1 MPLSNQTAELPRG
14 SRVRDFSLPELGRS
28 APAADPNRPVEEGG
42 FIPIYRQER
51 PENPLETT
59 QRQADE
65 LMASAQGQAQEIRRQ
80 AQEEGYQTGYQSG
93 LKEGIVASKAR
104 IEAACDNLGRALT
117 ALERARAGV
126 LAMMEPEIVALVQAA
141 VERILLSPGAVDPA
155 LIRRVVREAVSR
167 VNQAERVAVRLN
179 PDDLERV
186 REFRPKLL
194 EGMGRLKYLDLIAD
208 GELRPGDCLV
218 EGPHSQV
225 DATMATRRQRI
236 FIPAGR
242 NLPPVLAP
250 GPRGGPG

>member
-28 APAADPNRPVEEGG
+28 APAADSNRPVEEGG

-51 PENPLETT
+51 SENPLETA
-59 QRQADE
+59 QRQAYE
-65 LMASAQGQAQEIRRQ
+65 LMASAQGQAQGDTPPGPGGRF
-80 AQEEGYQTGYQSG
+80 QTGYQSG
-93 LKEGIVASKAR
+93 LEEGIVA
-104 IEAACDNLGRALT
+104 
-117 ALERARAGV
+117 
-126 LAMMEPEIVALVQAA
+126 LVHAA
-141 VERILLSPGAVDPA
+141 VERILLSPDAVDPA

-167 VNQAERVAVRLN
+167 ANQAERVAVRLN

-194 EGMGRLKYLDLIAD
+194 EGMGRLKYLYLIAD
-208 GELRPGDCLV
+208 GELRPGDYLV

-236 FIPAGR
+236 FS
-242 NLPPVLAP
+242 LLEETYHPPVLAP
-250 GPRGGPG
+250 GPGGGPG